1 MCNTESGGKRVLV
14 ENRSTLRG
22 ELTVPGDKSISH
34 RAIVTG
40 ALARGTTEIDNFL
53 LGEDCIST
61 IECFRKM
68 QVGIEILQDS
78 KVRVQGK
85 GLFGLKAPASPLN
98 TGRSG
103 TAIRLLLGV
112 LCGQT
117 FPSNVIRSDYAMK
130 KPVGKVVH
138 YLRQMGAGIS
148 GKEDG
153 NLCPL
158 SITPSRLKGTE
169 LELSDLDTHI
179 KSPLLFAGLYAEGN
193 TIVREAVK
201 SRDHTELML
210 NYFGADIKT
219 NNLQVIS
226 HSVENLYAQHVLVPG
241 DISIA
246 AYFITAALLVPKSE
260 IIIKNVGINPTRTGF
275 IDVFKSMGA
284 KIEFLN
290 ERTISNEPVADI
302 RAVASP
308 LSCTKIDRSLIPG
321 LIDELLVIIVAAA
334 FAQGTTEITGLSGF
348 KIKES
353 GKIKAI
359 SMELS
364 KMGAKLTESEDSLL
378 IEGKSAL
385 RGTIVDSNN
394 NHSLAMA
401 LSVAGLAAEGET
413 MIRKT
418 QAVDIVYPE
427 FYTILNK
434 L

>member
-1 MCNTESGGKRVLV
+1 MLV

-40 ALARGTTEIDNFL
+40 TLAIGTTEIDNFL
-53 LGEDCIST
+53 MGEDCIST

-68 QVGIEILQDS
+68 QVGIEILHNS
-78 KVRVQGK
+78 KVRVQGR

-98 TGRSG
+98 SGRSG

-117 FPSNVIRSDYAMK
+117 FPSNIIRNEYAMK
-130 KPVGKVVH
+130 KPIGKVVH

-158 SITPSRLKGTE
+158 TITPSRLKGTE
-169 LELSDLDTHI
+169 LVLSDLETHI
-179 KSPLLFAGLYAEGN
+179 KSPLLFAGLHAEGD
-193 TIVREAVK
+193 TIVKEAVK

-219 NNLQVIS
+219 NDLHVVS
-226 HSVENLYAQHVLVPG
+226 HSVENLYAQHVSVPG
-241 DISIA
+241 DVSIA
-246 AYFITAALLVPKSE
+246 AYFITAALLVQNSE

-275 IDVFKSMGA
+275 IDIFKSMGA
-284 KIEFLN
+284 KIEILN
-290 ERTISNEPVADI
+290 ERTICNEPVADI
-302 RAVASP
+302 RAAASN
-308 LSCTKIDRSLIPG
+308 LVGTKIERPLIPG

-359 SMELS
+359 SRELS
-364 KMGAKLTESEDSLL
+364 KMGAKLTESEDSLI
-378 IEGKSAL
+378 IEGKGTL
-385 RGTIVDSNN
+385 RGTIVDSDN

-418 QAVDIVYPE
+418 QAVDIVYPK
-427 FYTILNK
+427 FYEILNK

>member
-1 MCNTESGGKRVLV
+1 MLV
-14 ENRSTLRG
+14 ENRSNLRG
-22 ELTVPGDKSISH
+22 EISVPGDKSISH

-85 GLFGLKAPASPLN
+85 GLYGLKAPTSVLN
-98 TGRSG
+98 AGRSG
-103 TAIRLLLGV
+103 TALRLLLGV
-112 LCGQT
+112 LSGQT
-117 FPSNVIRSDYAMK
+117 FNSSVIRNEYAMK
-130 KPVGKVVH
+130 KPIGKVVN
-138 YLRQMGAGIS
+138 YLKQMGAAIS

-158 SITPSRLKGTE
+158 SISSSRLKGAE
-169 LELSDLDTHI
+169 LELTILDTHI
-179 KSPLLFAGLYAEGN
+179 KSPLLFAGLYAEGD
-193 TIVREAVK
+193 TIVSEAVK

-219 NNLQVIS
+219 NGLHVVS
-226 HSVENLYAQHVLVPG
+226 HSVENLYSQHVSIPG

-246 AYFITAALLVPKSE
+246 AYFIAAALIVPKSD
-260 IIIKNVGINPTRTGF
+260 ITIKNVGVNPTRTGF

-290 ERTISNEPVADI
+290 ERTINNEPVADI
-302 RAVASP
+302 HTVTSP
-308 LSCTKIDRSLIPG
+308 LSGSIIDGLLIPG
-321 LIDELLVIIVAAA
+321 LIDELYIIIVAAA
-334 FAQGTTEITGLSGF
+334 FARGTTEINGLSGF
-348 KIKES
+348 KFKES
-353 GKIKAI
+353 GKIRAI
-359 SMELS
+359 AMELS
-364 KMGAKLTESEDSLL
+364 KMGAKLTETEDSLV
-378 IEGKSAL
+378 IEGKESL

-418 QAVDIVYPE
+418 QSVDIIYPA
-427 FYTILNK
+427 FYETLNK

>member
-1 MCNTESGGKRVLV
+1 MLV